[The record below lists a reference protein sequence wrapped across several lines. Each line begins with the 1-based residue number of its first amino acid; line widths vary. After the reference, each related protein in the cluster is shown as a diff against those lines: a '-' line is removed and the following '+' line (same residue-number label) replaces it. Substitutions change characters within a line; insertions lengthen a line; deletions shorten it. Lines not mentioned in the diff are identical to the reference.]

1 MKLKAHILKIKLFL
15 KLGIFLNTFISS
27 KRFINFNNYLL
38 GLRLN
43 RAILNINKA
52 IFLFYRSLLF
62 LQTILLS
69 NGKILIVEKNLA
81 AFNFILSNSLLN
93 SYDRKKNPVIGILSN
108 LDYLTGDFL
117 LPGIL
122 SNFNV
127 IRWNYILDNEFIFK
141 KKPNL
146 IILLNFDDSGNIIY
160 KEATKIGVPLITFC
174 NFHIFNITRISYPVL
189 SSFLLKLD
197 TYLFFCE
204 ILFLYLYIF
213 RKINKKNHVALIDST
228 YQKFCKLFASIK
240 YRKINKDILVKHRF
254 NYHTLFLSYAFRLK
268 KNTQKRKKKKK
279 KKKWRLRRLRKFKA
293 YSIYSKKFINCGTF
307 GIRLKHSF
315 QYNYLL
321 KRIFFNFFD
330 WQYNFYSMSR
340 KVRRCS
346 LFNKLRIKKK
356 QSKLL
361 NKALYFTAIFERQ
374 LIFNL
379 KRFFFAKTFK
389 AVVFGLKLRRF
400 FANGLHIT
408 NPYFLILNNTI
419 IQKAYFKYYSIK
431 QLRRKFKSISLIST
445 KFLKMSKLTVVF
457 RTTIKYSKK
466 QKLLLNRRLSFK
478 KKKIMLF

>member
-1 MKLKAHILKIKLFL
+1 LKLKADILKIKLFF

-27 KRFINFNNYLL
+27 KRFINFNNYLI
-38 GLRLN
+38 GLRFN
-43 RAILNINKA
+43 RALLNINKA

-81 AFNFILSNSLLN
+81 AFNFLLNNSLL
-93 SYDRKKNPVIGILSN
+93 SSFDKKKSHIIGILSN
-108 LDYLTGDFL
+108 LDYLAGDFL

-146 IILLNFDDSGNIIY
+146 IILLNFDNSANIIY
-160 KEATKIGVPLITFC
+160 KEATKIGIPLITFC
-174 NFHIFNITRISYPVL
+174 NFHIFNITRISYPIL

-213 RKINKKNHVALIDST
+213 RKINKKICVPLIDINN
-228 YQKFCKLFASIK
+228 QFFCKLFASIK
-240 YRKINKDILVKHRF
+240 YRKINRVNLIKNKF
-254 NYHTLFLSYAFRLK
+254 NFYTLFLNYGFKLK
-268 KNTQKRKKKKK
+268 KYKQSRKKKKK
-279 KKKWRLRRLRKFKA
+279 KKKWRLRRLRKFKL
-293 YSIYSKKFINCGTF
+293 YSIYSKKFIKCGAF

-315 QYNYLL
+315 QYSYLL

-330 WQYNFYSMSR
+330 FQYNFYSMSR

-356 QSKLL
+356 HSRLL

-374 LIFNL
+374 LIFTL
-379 KRFFFAKTFK
+379 KRFFFIKTFK
-389 AVVFGLKLRRF
+389 AGIYGLKLNRF
-400 FANGLHIT
+400 FANGLVIT
-408 NPYFLILNNTI
+408 NPYFLVLNNNI
-419 IQKAYFKYYSIK
+419 IQKAYFNYYSIK
-431 QLRRKFKSISLIST
+431 QLWHKFKSISSISI
-445 KFLKMSKLTVVF
+445 KFLKIFRFTLGSSNNQKVIRKQSLYLKRRLTV
-457 RTTIKYSKK
+457 T
-466 QKLLLNRRLSFK
+466 K
-478 KKKIMLF
+478 KKFINF